1 MTQREFLN
9 TINPI
14 KDKLY
19 RFSKRIVGISEEAE
33 DIVQEVIIKLW
44 ETRDKIHTYKN
55 VEAFAVTV
63 TKNRSLDRLRSKQ
76 FQSVSLTYESMN
88 NADTSLQRKIE
99 TNNDI
104 ENIQEI
110 IERLPDKQ
118 KMVFHLRDVEGYDF
132 EEIEEMLEM
141 NPNAVRTNLSR
152 ARKTIRDTLREYHY
166 YGLEKN

>member
-1 MTQREFLN
+1 MTQKEFLDI
-9 TINPI
+9 INPI

-44 ETRDKIHTYKN
+44 ETREKMHTYKN
-55 VEAFAVTV
+55 IEAFAVTV

-76 FQSVSLTYESMN
+76 FQNVSLTYESMN
-88 NADTSLQRKIE
+88 NADTSLQKKIE

-104 ENIQEI
+104 ENIQLI
-110 IERLPDKQ
+110 IEGLPEKQ
-118 KMVFHLRDVEGYDF
+118 KLVFHLRDVEGYDF